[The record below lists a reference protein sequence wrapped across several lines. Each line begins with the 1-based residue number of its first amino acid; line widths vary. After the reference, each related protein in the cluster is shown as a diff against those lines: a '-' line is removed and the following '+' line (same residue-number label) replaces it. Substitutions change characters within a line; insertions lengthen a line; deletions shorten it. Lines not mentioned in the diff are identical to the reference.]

1 MYQDEK
7 FDEAWDFMEE
17 YGIATADEL
26 SLACYLCGKTLETL
40 EKVLDIR
47 TGYHSIEQYKECEW
61 GEK

>member
-7 FDEAWDFMEE
+7 LNEAWAFMEE

-26 SLACYLCGKTLETL
+26 ALACYLCGHTLETL

-47 TGYHSIEQYKECEW
+47 TGYHSIEQYKESEW
-61 GEK
+61 GEN